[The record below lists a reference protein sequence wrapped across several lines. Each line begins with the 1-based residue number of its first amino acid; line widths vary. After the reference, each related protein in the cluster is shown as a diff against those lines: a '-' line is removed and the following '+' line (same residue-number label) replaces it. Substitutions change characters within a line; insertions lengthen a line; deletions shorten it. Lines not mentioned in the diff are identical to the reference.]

1 MTVNKITNAGKT
13 TLQVEGRVDT
23 VTAPELEKAV
33 NAAAE
38 DTDTLVLD
46 CEKLV
51 YISSAG
57 LRVLLS
63 THKLMTKKKGTFE
76 LINILHHRIC
86 PDTQHQVKSIYKIGV
101 WRKHNGFM

>member
-1 MTVNKITNAGKT
+1 MTVNKITNKGKT

-63 THKLMTKKKGTFE
+63 THKLMTKKKGPFE
-76 LINILHHRIC
+76 LINIGDDIMEIF
-86 PDTQHQVKSIYKIGV
+86 SIT
-101 WRKHNGFM
+101 GFAQILNIK

>member
-1 MTVNKITNAGKT
+1 MTVNKITNKGKT

-76 LINILHHRIC
+76 LINISDDIMEIF
-86 PDTQHQVKSIYKIGV
+86 SIT
-101 WRKHNGFM
+101 GFAQILNIK

>member
-76 LINILHHRIC
+76 LINIGDDIMEIF
-86 PDTQHQVKSIYKIGV
+86 SIT
-101 WRKHNGFM
+101 GFAQILNIK

>member
-1 MTVNKITNAGKT
+1 MTVNKITNNGKT

-76 LINILHHRIC
+76 LINIGDDIMEIF
-86 PDTQHQVKSIYKIGV
+86 SIT
-101 WRKHNGFM
+101 GFAQILNIK

>member
-1 MTVNKITNAGKT
+1 MTVNKITNKGKT

-63 THKLMTKKKGTFE
+63 THKLMAKKKGTFE
-76 LINILHHRIC
+76 LINIGDDIMEIF
-86 PDTQHQVKSIYKIGV
+86 SIT
-101 WRKHNGFM
+101 GFAQILNIK

>member
-1 MTVNKITNAGKT
+1 MTVNKITNKGKT

-76 LINILHHRIC
+76 LINIGDDIMEIF
-86 PDTQHQVKSIYKIGV
+86 SITGFDKILNI
-101 WRKHNGFM
+101 K

>member
-1 MTVNKITNAGKT
+1 MTVNKITNKGKT

-63 THKLMTKKKGTFE
+63 THKLITKKKGTFE
-76 LINILHHRIC
+76 LINIGDDIMEIF
-86 PDTQHQVKSIYKIGV
+86 SIT
-101 WRKHNGFM
+101 GFAQILNIK

>member
-33 NAAAE
+33 NAATE

-76 LINILHHRIC
+76 LINIGDDIMEIF
-86 PDTQHQVKSIYKIGV
+86 SIT
-101 WRKHNGFM
+101 GFAQILNIK